1 MIVEKKS
8 DLANSMNLVRT
19 EAKNAFGNGDLYF
32 EKYFDNPRHIEIQ
45 IMSDEHGN
53 AVHFGER
60 DCSMQRRNQ
69 KIIEETQACGID
81 REEINT

>member
-1 MIVEKKS
+1 
-8 DLANSMNLVRT
+8 MNLVRT

-32 EKYFDNPRHIEIQ
+32 EKYYDNPRHIEIQ

-60 DCSMQRRNQ
+60 LLNAKKKSKN
-69 KIIEETQACGID
+69 
-81 REEINT
+81 N